1 VSEIPA
7 EYREAAQA
15 RVQALIVKASAPT
28 WFGAWTLFRKEILRF
43 WGIARQTIISPI
55 VTTMLYFVVFGYS
68 LGDRL
73 REIDGI
79 PYIDFLVPGLVLLA
93 MVTNAYINSAFS
105 LFIAKVHGTL
115 IDILVTPLS
124 YLQLLS
130 AFVAAAIVRAMLIG
144 GIIWGVSMAMGA
156 NAIHNVPLTILFMLL
171 VSTAFGLLGIVVA
184 ILSTDFD
191 HINFLPSF
199 LITPLTF
206 LGGVF
211 YSIEMLPQPW
221 DTVSR
226 LNPVL
231 YMVNGLR
238 YGMTGVSDVPWWHG
252 IIVLT
257 VMILVVGS
265 LALHLLKTGKRLRE

>member
-1 VSEIPA
+1 MSEASQQAKQAAHRKI
-7 EYREAAQA
+7 EAL
-15 RVQALIVKASAPT
+15 VEKAKQPT
-28 WFGAWTLFRKEILRF
+28 WFGSWTLFRKEILRF
-43 WGIARQTIISPI
+43 WGIAGQTIVSPI
-55 VTTMLYFVVFGYS
+55 VTTMLYFLVFGYS

-105 LFIAKVHGTL
+105 LFIAKVHGT
-115 IDILVTPLS
+115 IVDILVTPLS
-124 YLQLLS
+124 YLQLLT
-130 AFVAAAIVRAMLIG
+130 AYVAAAMVRSVLIG
-144 GIIWGVSMAMGA
+144 SIIWGVAMAMGA
-156 NAIHNVPLTILFMLL
+156 DSLYNVPLTLLFMLL
-171 VSTAFGLLGIVVA
+171 VSMAFGLLGVVVA
-184 ILSTDFD
+184 IVATDFD

-211 YSIEMLPQPW
+211 YSIQMLPEPW
-221 DTVSR
+221 DTVSKF
-226 LNPVL
+226 NPVL

-252 IIVLT
+252 VL
-257 VMILVVGS
+257 VLGAMIALFGGI
-265 LALHLLKTGKRLRE
+265 ALHLLKTGSRLRE